1 MSKSKYMTLIIGAG
15 KSGVAAQRLLKNEG
29 VSTVL
34 LDEKTHTIEDLL
46 HYLDISNFKR
56 YLIICLG

>member
-15 KSGVAAQRLLKNEG
+15 KSGIAAQRLLHNEG
-29 VSTVL
+29 ISTVL

-46 HYLDISNFKR
+46 HYLDIRNFKQAIMT
-56 YLIICLG
+56 LT